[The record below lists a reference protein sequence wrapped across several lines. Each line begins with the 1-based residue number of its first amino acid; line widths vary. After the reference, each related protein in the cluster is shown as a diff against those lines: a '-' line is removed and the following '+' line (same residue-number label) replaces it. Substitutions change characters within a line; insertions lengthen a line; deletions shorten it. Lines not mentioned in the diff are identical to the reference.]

1 MGIQIYQIRFIRSM
15 RVIGVPILF
24 MMSSEFLFH
33 YLFFPV
39 SILSLSY
46 SKMSTPLANRKITLV
61 QATAINMIDMVGI
74 GPFVVMPF
82 VVAQFSSGL
91 FIWAWIFGAFTAF
104 VDAMTWSE
112 LGAKYPLA
120 GGTYNFHRIAFG
132 KKGGRLMS
140 FLFVWQTSIQ
150 APLVVASAAI
160 GFAQYLT
167 YIVPLEAGQQKMVSG
182 ALVILVFLLLY
193 RKIETIGKI
202 SVIMGSIVVLTIVW
216 IIISGLIAQQ
226 HPVKFLPTGEDSFF
240 SYALW
245 AAVGQASV
253 KTVYAYLGYYNV
265 CHLGGEIKNP
275 GKNIPRSIFI
285 SIFGITTLYLLMN
298 ISVMGV
304 IPWQSVNG
312 NDKYLVSTFMQLIYG
327 QQAGII
333 ITVLILCIAFSS
345 LFAVVLGYSR
355 VPYAAAVDG
364 NFFKPFARL
373 HPTKNFPHISLLVL
387 CLLGFIFSLLF
398 RLSDV
403 ISSILA
409 MRILVQFIGQAT
421 GVVLL
426 RKRNWSSELPFKMWL
441 YPLPVILSIAIWIF
455 LFLSTGWFALWG
467 SLIAIAGIF
476 IYFIKDRYW
485 DGKRSRESGVGSH

>member
-1 MGIQIYQIRFIRSM
+1 
-15 RVIGVPILF
+15 
-24 MMSSEFLFH
+24 MSALQ
-33 YLFFPV
+33 
-39 SILSLSY
+39 
-46 SKMSTPLANRKITLV
+46 TNRKINLL
-61 QATAINMIDMVGI
+61 QATSINMIDMVGI

-82 VVAQFSSGL
+82 VVAQFNNGL

-104 VDAMTWSE
+104 MDAMIWSE

-132 KKGGRLMS
+132 EKGGKLMS
-140 FLFVWQTSIQ
+140 FLYVWQTSIQ

-167 YIVPLEAGQQKMVSG
+167 YIVPLDFWQQKIVSG
-182 ALVILVFLLLY
+182 GLVILVFLLLY

-202 SVIMGSIVVLTIVW
+202 SVVMGSIVVLTIIW
-216 IIISGLIAQQ
+216 IIISGFIGQQ
-226 HPVKFLPTGEDSFF
+226 QPVKILPTENESFF
-240 SYALW
+240 TLAFW
-245 AAVGQASV
+245 AAIGQASV

-285 SIFGITTLYLLMN
+285 SIIGISTLYLLMN

-304 IPWQSVNG
+304 IPWQVVKSD
-312 NDKYLVSTFMQLIYG
+312 DKYLVSTFMQLIYG
-327 QQAGII
+327 HQAGIVV
-333 ITVLILCIAFSS
+333 TVLILCIAFSS

-373 HPTKNFPHISLLVL
+373 HPTKNFPYVSLIVL
-387 CLLGFIFSLLF
+387 CALGFIFSLF
-398 RLSDV
+398 MRLGEV

-409 MRILVQFIGQAT
+409 MRIIVQFIGQ
-421 GVVLL
+421 GVGVSLL
-426 RKRNWSSELPFKMWL
+426 RKKFGKEGLPFKMWL
-441 YPLPVILSIAIWIF
+441 FPLPVIISIAIWIF
-455 LFLSTGWFALWG
+455 LFISTRWFALWG
-467 SLIAIAGIF
+467 SLIAMVGVF
-476 IYFIKDRYW
+476 VYFIKNKVTTEKQNR
-485 DGKRSRESGVGSH
+485 

>member
-1 MGIQIYQIRFIRSM
+1 
-15 RVIGVPILF
+15 
-24 MMSSEFLFH
+24 
-33 YLFFPV
+33 
-39 SILSLSY
+39 
-46 SKMSTPLANRKITLV
+46 MSTLQTNRKINLL
-61 QATAINMIDMVGI
+61 QATSINMIDMVGI

-82 VVAQFSSGL
+82 VVAQFDSGL

-104 VDAMTWSE
+104 MDAMIWSE

-132 KKGGRLMS
+132 EKGGKLMS
-140 FLFVWQTSIQ
+140 FLYVWQTSIQ

-167 YIVPLEAGQQKMVSG
+167 YIVPLDFWQQKLVSG
-182 ALVILVFLLLY
+182 GLVVLVFLLLY

-202 SVIMGSIVVLTIVW
+202 SVVMGSIVVLTVLW
-216 IIISGLIAQQ
+216 IITSGLMAQQ
-226 HPVKFLPTGEDSFF
+226 HSVRLLPAGNESFF
-240 SYALW
+240 TLAFW
-245 AAVGQASV
+245 AAIGQASV

-285 SIFGITTLYLLMN
+285 SIIGISALYLLMN

-304 IPWQSVNG
+304 IPWQVVKSD
-312 NDKYLVSTFMQLIYG
+312 DKYLVSTFMQLIYG
-327 QQAGII
+327 SQAGVIVTI
-333 ITVLILCIAFSS
+333 LILFIAFSS

-364 NFFKPFARL
+364 NFFMPFAKL
-373 HPTKNFPHISLLVL
+373 HPVKNFPYVSLIVL
-387 CLLGFIFSLLF
+387 CALGFVFSLF
-398 RLSDV
+398 MRLGDV

-409 MRILVQFIGQAT
+409 MRIIVQFIGQAV

-426 RKRNWSSELPFKMWL
+426 RKKFGNKGLPFKMWL
-441 YPLPVILSIAIWIF
+441 FPVPIILSITIWIF
-455 LFLSTGWFALWG
+455 LFISTEWFALWG
-467 SLIAIAGIF
+467 SLIAVFGVIV
-476 IYFIKDRYW
+476 YFVKDKLTKNPTP
-485 DGKRSRESGVGSH
+485 DT

>member
-1 MGIQIYQIRFIRSM
+1 
-15 RVIGVPILF
+15 
-24 MMSSEFLFH
+24 
-33 YLFFPV
+33 
-39 SILSLSY
+39 
-46 SKMSTPLANRKITLV
+46 
-61 QATAINMIDMVGI
+61 MIDMVGI

-82 VVAQFSSGL
+82 VVAQFNNGL

-104 VDAMTWSE
+104 MDAMIWSE

-132 KKGGRLMS
+132 EKGGKLMS
-140 FLFVWQTSIQ
+140 FLYVWQTSIQ

-167 YIVPLEAGQQKMVSG
+167 FIIPLDFWEQKVVSG
-182 ALVILVFLLLY
+182 GLVILVFLLLY

-202 SVIMGSIVVLTIVW
+202 SVLMGSIVVLTIIW
-216 IIISGLIAQQ
+216 IIVSGFMGQQ
-226 HPVKFLPTGEDSFF
+226 QPVKLLPTGNESFF
-240 SYALW
+240 TLAFW
-245 AAVGQASV
+245 AAIGQASV

-285 SIFGITTLYLLMN
+285 SIIGISTLYLLMN

-304 IPWQSVNG
+304 IPWQVVKPD
-312 NDKYLVSTFMQLIYG
+312 DKYLVSTFMQLIYG
-327 QQAGII
+327 HQAGII
-333 ITVLILCIAFSS
+333 VTVLILCIAFSS

-373 HPTKNFPHISLLVL
+373 HPTKNFPYISLIVL
-387 CLLGFIFSLLF
+387 CALGFVFSLF
-398 RLSDV
+398 MRLGEV

-409 MRILVQFIGQAT
+409 MRIIVQFIGQ
-421 GVVLL
+421 GVGVSLL
-426 RKRNWSSELPFKMWL
+426 RKRFGKEGLPFRMWL
-441 YPLPVILSIAIWIF
+441 FPLPVIISVCIWIF
-455 LFLSTGWFALWG
+455 LFVSTGWFALWG
-467 SLIAIAGIF
+467 SLIAVAGF
-476 IYFIKDRYW
+476 FVYLVKGRLA
-485 DGKRSRESGVGSH
+485 KNPKPETHKS